1 MEIGISLAKDLL
13 AANNT
18 AGARACQALPPGHM
32 RRIFYAVP
40 TTDQNP
46 FGLAYEEVDEN
57 GNIAGPAATDVTP
70 FDQMKDS
77 ICLPLG
83 PGNTPVYERWKLG
96 ERIRG
101 RSRLPHVANEI
112 SGADEG

>member
-1 MEIGISLAKDLL
+1 
-13 AANNT
+13 
-18 AGARACQALPPGHM
+18 M

-83 PGNTPVYERWKLG
+83 PGNTPVYERWKLVNVAEEDHDFHMSQTKFRVLTKDEQSG
-96 ERIRG
+96 AILPGASYGKGNRIR
-101 RSRLPHVANEI
+101 
-112 SGADEG
+112 